1 MNNDVGRI
9 LKSFIETYGTS
20 VALDPLRCEGLL
32 RDTCPQSNQEIFVLV
47 NAVRQQVPADLLS
60 PRHTLPA
67 GLFRGF
73 LIKRLKDEVAF
84 SEEAAQWA
92 VDTWTAALNLE
103 IVSPQQGATPDPA
116 PAPITGAGN
125 PQNNRV
131 VDAGE
136 LTLLIRD
143 LGNASWRVRESAFD
157 TLVARGDA
165 AIPVLLNTLSDS
177 HEQVKITAI
186 IALGALK
193 ARDAVPRLV
202 VFLDSKGEL
211 PDYAAW
217 ALGEIGDDRAVTPL
231 TRLLNRNDEKI
242 QSIAEEALRKFG

>member
-1 MNNDVGRI
+1 MNTDVGRI
-9 LKSFIETYGTS
+9 LKSFIDTYGSS

-32 RDTCPQSNQEIFVLV
+32 RDTCPRCNKEIFVLV

-60 PRHTLPA
+60 PRHTLPRA
-67 GLFRGF
+67 LFRGF
-73 LIKRLKDEVAF
+73 LIKRLIDEVAF

-92 VDTWTAALNLE
+92 VDTWAAALNLE
-103 IVSPQQGATPDPA
+103 IVSPQEGATPDTA
-116 PAPITGAGN
+116 PATIPGAGN
-125 PQNNRV
+125 PQNKRV

-157 TLVARGDA
+157 ALVASGDA

-177 HEQVKITAI
+177 REQVKITAI

-202 VFLDSKGEL
+202 VFLDSKGEI

-242 QSIAEEALRKFG
+242 RSIAEEALRKFG